1 MSPQREN
8 ETQEMYMYRLEMTQE
23 RHEEALERTNGRINS
38 VEAVAL
44 EAREMATET
53 NTLVASMPHKII
65 EAIDARNQGK
75 GLSVQGWI
83 NVFCAVV
90 VAIIAVWEMMK

>member
-1 MSPQREN
+1 
-8 ETQEMYMYRLEMTQE
+8 
-23 RHEEALERTNGRINS
+23 
-38 VEAVAL
+38 
-44 EAREMATET
+44 MATET

-75 GLSVQGWI
+75 GLSVQGWV